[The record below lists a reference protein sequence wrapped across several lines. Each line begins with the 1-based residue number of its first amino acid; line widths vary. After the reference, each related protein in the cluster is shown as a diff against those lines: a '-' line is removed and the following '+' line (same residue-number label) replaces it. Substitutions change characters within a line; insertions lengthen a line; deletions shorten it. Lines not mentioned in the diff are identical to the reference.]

1 MLCTLLLFWCVFII
15 QNGWTALAAAA
26 SNGHEQ
32 VVDVL
37 LKAGAKPDIQSKVI
51 ECVHADCNVHVLVLN
66 FVMCTYMP

>member
-1 MLCTLLLFWCVFII
+1 M
-15 QNGWTALAAAA
+15 TALARAAYQ
-26 SNGHEQ
+26 GHEQ

-37 LKAGAKPDIQSKVI
+37 LKAGAKPDIQDKVI

>member
-1 MLCTLLLFWCVFII
+1 MFII
-15 QNGWTALAAAA
+15 QNGRTALTRAA

-37 LKAGAKPDIQSKVI
+37 LKAGAKPDIQSKVM

>member
-1 MLCTLLLFWCVFII
+1 MFII
-15 QNGWTALAAAA
+15 QNGRTALTRAA

>member
-1 MLCTLLLFWCVFII
+1 MLNL
-15 QNGWTALAAAA
+15 QKYGMTALVVAAYK
-26 SNGHEQ
+26 GHEQ

-37 LKAGAKPDIQSKVI
+37 LKAGAKSDIQGKVI

>member
-1 MLCTLLLFWCVFII
+1 MFII
-15 QNGWTALAAAA
+15 QNGRTALTRAA
-26 SNGHEQ
+26 SNSHEQ

>member
-1 MLCTLLLFWCVFII
+1 MFII
-15 QNGWTALAAAA
+15 QDGITALAEAALQ
-26 SNGHEQ
+26 GHEQ

-51 ECVHADCNVHVLVLN
+51 ECVHADCNVHVLVLD